1 MIKQIYHVVQK
12 KVQDT
17 LLDTKKNPSQTACV
31 VLSSF
36 QKKKTLPRKS
46 VKKKKMV
53 WVYLHKL
60 NIYIYI

>member
-46 VKKKKMV
+46 AKKKIV
-53 WVYLHKL
+53 WVHLHKL
-60 NIYIYI
+60 NIYI